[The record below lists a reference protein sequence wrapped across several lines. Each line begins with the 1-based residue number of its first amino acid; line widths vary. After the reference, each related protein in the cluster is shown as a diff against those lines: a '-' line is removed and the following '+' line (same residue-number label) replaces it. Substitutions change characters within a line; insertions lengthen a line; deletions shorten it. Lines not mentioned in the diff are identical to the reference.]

1 MSVYCFIRRLIGIGN
16 PCISLLVP
24 RVSVHGT
31 RLHSS
36 DPKESVVD
44 AIFVRII
51 FFARKRQRTLSH
63 LRILRVLGISH
74 FSLSNLEFPRVFS
87 FEFFFRSRG
96 PSLYSVIAGL
106 LLLDVGLWFEATARR
121 GKYEKSIARDTRS
134 RRPCAVRVGRGSKQ
148 AR

>member
-1 MSVYCFIRRLIGIGN
+1 MYCFIRRLIGIGN

-51 FFARKRQRTLSH
+51 FFARKRH

-106 LLLDVGLWFEATARR
+106 LLLLLLLLDVGLWFEATARR